1 MPVALLRVDDRLV
14 HGQVTMGWVQAL
26 NPDRIVV
33 VNDRVYES
41 PWETD
46 LYLAAV
52 PPELASAVLP
62 VCAAIQRLEDLAL
75 REKVLVLVDSP
86 QDAVRLIEGGLQVS
100 EVNVGG
106 MHYCDG
112 KRQILPYVC
121 VDAADA
127 EALRRLEG
135 MGVRLDCRD
144 LPGSRRTDL
153 NPLLSEIGQ

>member
-1 MPVALLRVDDRLV
+1 MPVILLRVDDRLV
-14 HGQVTMGWVQAL
+14 HGQVTMGWGPAL
-26 NPDRIVV
+26 RPDRIVV
-33 VNDRVYES
+33 VNDRVAGS
-41 PWETD
+41 SWERD

-52 PPELASAVLP
+52 PPELESSVLS
-62 VCAAIQRLEDLAL
+62 VAESIRRLEDLAEGE
-75 REKVLVLVDSP
+75 RVIVLVDSP
-86 QDAVRLIEGGLQVS
+86 EDAARLIEGGLQIR

-112 KRQILPYVC
+112 KKQILPYVC

-135 MGVRLDCRD
+135 MGVKLDCRD

-153 NPLLSEIGQ
+153 NALLKEIDR